1 MPEINGTQKRD
12 PESARL
18 KLHEDLVI

>member
-1 MPEINGTQKRD
+1 MPEINGTQKRY
-12 PESARL
+12 PENTRL

>member
-12 PESARL
+12 PESARI

>member
-12 PESARL
+12 PESAGL